1 MATAQDFI
9 CLLLSAFLLLI
20 TVEATSEI
28 KDNRHSLRVI
38 DGDTFEFKGVK
49 IRIRGVDTPEL
60 KTKSEI
66 EKQLALEAK
75 YELERLLSQGFKYV
89 ETNKD
94 KYGRTVADVFV
105 GTENVAESLIKSGHG
120 RAYLMR
126 LPKQR
131 QQELL
136 KLESTAKTKGL
147 GIWQHKIKK

>member
-1 MATAQDFI
+1 MTTAQDFI
-9 CLLLSAFLLLI
+9 CLLLSAFLLFI
-20 TVEATSEI
+20 AVEVSSEI
-28 KDNRHSLRVI
+28 RESNSLRVI

-60 KTKSEI
+60 KTKSKI

-75 YELERLLSQGFKYV
+75 CELERLLRQGFKYV

-105 GTENVAESLIKSGHG
+105 GSQNVAESLIKSGHG

-136 KLESTAKTKGL
+136 KLESTAKKDKL
-147 GIWQHKIKK
+147 GIWQYKIKK